1 MGVPFQEIDVSND
14 AESRAE
20 MAVRAIA
27 PTSCRAPHP
36 QLLMHGAT
44 LARHDPA
51 RQLRRGTP

>member
-44 LARHDPA
+44 LA
-51 RQLRRGTP
+51 G